1 MNRVLCFGEVLWDVL
16 PQGCYLGGAP
26 LNVAFHLRQLGLRPV
41 IVSAV
46 GEDALGDEARSA
58 IEASG
63 VDVSAVSRHAS
74 WPTGTAVV
82 ELDAEGQ
89 ASYRFPGSVAWDD
102 IAVDVVLG
110 GPAPAAIVFG
120 TLALRTAA
128 NRTALLRVLEAFPHA
143 WVVCDLNLRPP
154 HDDLTPLAELLA
166 KANLLKFNADEAR
179 CLVGRRTMTDDE
191 MIAVLRDRFG
201 GRAVC
206 ITRGADGAI
215 IADEGGVWRASAP
228 SIAVVDTIGAGD
240 AFTAGLIA
248 GRLRQDGAEEWSV
261 ALESAVG
268 LGAFVASRAGAQ
280 PPHERPAGQHNCS

>member
-1 MNRVLCFGEVLWDVL
+1 MHRVLCFGEVLWDVL
-16 PQGCYLGGAP
+16 PHGFYLGGAP
-26 LNVAFHLRQLGLRPV
+26 LNVAFHLRQLGLAPV

-58 IEASG
+58 IAASG
-63 VDVSAVSRHAS
+63 VDGGAVGRHAS
-74 WPTGTAVV
+74 WPTGTALV
-82 ELDAEGQ
+82 ELDAAGQ

-102 IAVDVVLG
+102 IPVDGVLE

-128 NRTALLRVLEAFPHA
+128 NRAALMRVLDAYPEA

-154 HDDLTPLAELLA
+154 HDDLEPLAELLA
-166 KANLLKFNADEAR
+166 KANLLKFNADEA
-179 CLVGRRTMTDDE
+179 CALAGLNTVNDDDV
-191 MIAVLRDRFG
+191 IAALRDRFG

-206 ITRGADGAI
+206 VTRGARGAI
-215 IADEGGVWRASAP
+215 IADQWGIWRAP
-228 SIAVVDTIGAGD
+228 SPSVEVVDTIGAGD

-248 GRLRQDGAEEWSV
+248 GRLRDDGGNDWRV
-261 ALESAVG
+261 ALESAVR

-280 PPHERPAGQHNCS
+280 PPHVNPVGQHNCS